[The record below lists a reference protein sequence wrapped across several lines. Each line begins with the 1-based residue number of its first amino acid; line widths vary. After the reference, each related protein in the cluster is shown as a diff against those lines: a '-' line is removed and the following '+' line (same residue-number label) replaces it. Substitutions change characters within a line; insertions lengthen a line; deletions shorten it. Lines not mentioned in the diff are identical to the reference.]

1 MRCVKALNTTLDRR
15 SASSGL
21 ASAPAFS
28 TRARNSSFVISLLLE
43 NRTAWPEAV
52 SKSFVFDPKVRA
64 GYTVWEIIPIAV
76 VASVRFLDVTGMEN
90 QARPCLQEVRE

>member
-1 MRCVKALNTTLDRR
+1 
-15 SASSGL
+15 
-21 ASAPAFS
+21 
-28 TRARNSSFVISLLLE
+28 
-43 NRTAWPEAV
+43 
-52 SKSFVFDPKVRA
+52 VFDPKVRA